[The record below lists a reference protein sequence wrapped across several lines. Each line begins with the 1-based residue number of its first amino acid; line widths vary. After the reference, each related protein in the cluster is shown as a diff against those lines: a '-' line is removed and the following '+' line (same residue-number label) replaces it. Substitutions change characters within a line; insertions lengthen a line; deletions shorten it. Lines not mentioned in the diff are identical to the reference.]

1 MNDDDND
8 DNDDAYIKKILF
20 YCNKILA
27 NKCLIIILSKN
38 SINKIIYKINFVEPD
53 WFDELDDDLKYNI
66 MENLKIY
73 IKEQS
78 IKVLEEENYDNFTNL
93 KFL

>member
-1 MNDDDND
+1 MNDDDD

-27 NKCLIIILSKN
+27 NKCLDVILSKN
-38 SINKIIYKINFVEPD
+38 SNNKIIYEINFVEPD
-53 WFDELDDDLKYNI
+53 WFNELDDNLKYNI
-66 MENLKIY
+66 MENLKSY
-73 IKEQS
+73 IKKQS

-93 KFL
+93 KFS